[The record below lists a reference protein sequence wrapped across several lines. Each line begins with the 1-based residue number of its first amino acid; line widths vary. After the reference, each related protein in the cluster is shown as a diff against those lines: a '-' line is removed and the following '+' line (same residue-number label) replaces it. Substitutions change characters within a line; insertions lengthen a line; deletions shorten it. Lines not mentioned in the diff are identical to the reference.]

1 MISLSE
7 LCISTGIV
15 SLVVYLPFLVAPE
28 WAQKGLRIF
37 PRNIWVGGILA
48 AVALIWSAFEINDM
62 PLGGVDAYK
71 SWLLI
76 LGPVVYGLIMV
87 FMNELLAPRAL
98 GGLLMLSAGPL
109 LEAQRLYESSWT
121 VVPAVMAYGWVVAG
135 MILVLSPYRFRH
147 AAQFCCGTTAACRW
161 TGIFGLGLGAFLIGL
176 GLLVFGGAQ

>member
-1 MISLSE
+1 MMSLSD
-7 LCISTGIV
+7 LCITTGIV
-15 SLVVYLPFLVAPE
+15 SLVVYLPFLVVPG
-28 WAQKGLRIF
+28 WVQKGLRIF
-37 PRNIWVGGILA
+37 PRNIWVGGILT
-48 AVALIWSAFEINDM
+48 AVALVWSAFEINDM

-71 SWLLI
+71 SWLWV
-76 LGPVVYGLIMV
+76 LGPLVYGLIMV

-147 AAQFCCGTTAACRW
+147 AAQFCCGTNAACRW
-161 TGIFGLGLGAFLIGL
+161 TGAFGLALGSFLIGL
-176 GLLVFGGAQ
+176 GLLVFGGAR